1 MAEARIT
8 EQQLA
13 DLLRGFYLTVR
24 QDTGKI
30 HGQVDDPRDVANAVF
45 RQLSAN
51 QAHEP
56 HPTGPRLQD
65 ADLCARCGNQFK
77 PGQVCDSCRE
87 GDPEVA
93 AMAAIVTVM
102 DELDEHAILLGE
114 DVHERV
120 IRWAMARWR
129 CEAHRA

>member
-93 AMAAIVTVM
+93 AMAALAPVLPLVSALGHDARARVM
-102 DELDEHAILLGE
+102 D
-114 DVHERV
+114 
-120 IRWAMARWR
+120 WATR
-129 CEAHRA
+129 RACDGLPPF